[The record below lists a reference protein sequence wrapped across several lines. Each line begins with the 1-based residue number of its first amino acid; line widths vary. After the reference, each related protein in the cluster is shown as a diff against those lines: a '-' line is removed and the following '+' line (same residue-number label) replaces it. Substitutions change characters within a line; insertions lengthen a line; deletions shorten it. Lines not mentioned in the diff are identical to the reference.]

1 MKKYCFFR
9 ATLSLMTAALVM
21 SSCAKEANIPEGS
34 DTTGSVT
41 IPYTVTVSV
50 EPETRATVDSDWKT
64 LRFAEGD
71 KLYISGLGSKIQ
83 GVLDIQT
90 GVGETSGAT
99 FSGNLTCPVSVSE
112 DTNDLVF
119 AMLVNGQQE
128 VSVNESGI
136 VNMNYPHNEY
146 CATVEEAVQ
155 RYSLLGGWAA
165 FKKKSFTLSQ
175 TTTFL
180 NFEITVDDGTA
191 GTEIPAEVTINQEK
205 GPYCTANVITKEEDG
220 KVVARFVLPI
230 GASEIAKDPSV
241 KLGEWAPMPFGEG
254 LSVLYGKVY
263 NVKRLV
269 GPVATPLTV
278 EALTAGTVKVNIIG
292 EFSTG
297 MKYAV
302 NGGEK
307 TLITST
313 TKIPVNAGDKVQFYG
328 NGTSTQRYY
337 PSLDQGVKIQGE
349 GTGFTCKAY
358 GNIMSLLDEKN
369 FATKTDLPTSYHD
382 CFRELFL
389 NNTALTDAGDLLLP
403 APALTLSANCYRS
416 MFQGCT
422 ALTTA
427 PALPAETLVDGC
439 YYGMFWGC
447 TALTEAPA
455 LPATTLAESCYLF
468 MFRGCTAL
476 TKAPELLAP
485 TLVNSCYLCMFD
497 GCTKLNYVKCLAT
510 SGFDEQN
517 TYEWL
522 DGVAATGTFAAD
534 NDATWPVNSKHGIP
548 SGWTRRDP
556 DGKAISHALSS
567 AVVGEIVGSD
577 GKAYAASDKDLL
589 PSGVSAVAIVAYLGS
604 AGSVETG
611 TNYRG
616 LAIAMSEANSSSGC
630 RWYTSDGG
638 HCVSQTNDLAT
649 AKGYLNGIACTETLV
664 NSNGSGVTTNCIGH
678 THAAAIAARSNNG
691 TTAPT
696 GCSNWFLPSM
706 GQWQLILQ
714 GLTGKSGSYKR
725 EDINPKITAAGGTIN
740 VHLCLYWSS
749 TEYNNDNTWYMD
761 LENGW
766 MPYRPKV
773 DGPFVR
779 AALAF

>member
-1 MKKYCFFR
+1 MYSAMKKYCFFR

-64 LRFAEGD
+64 LRFAQGD

-99 FSGNLTCPVSVSE
+99 FSGQLTCPASVSE

-522 DGVAATGTFAAD
+522 DGVAATGTIYIAIGSGAQW
-534 NDATWPVNSKHGIP
+534 TEGKSGIP
-548 SGWTRRDP
+548 SGWTAKYTDGSTWAFPRPLAKATAEDKGKLVGA
-556 DGKAISHALSS
+556 DGKIYATKTAATNAGTT
-567 AVVGEIVGSD
+567 AVAVIAYVGS
-577 GKAYAASDKDLL
+577 
-589 PSGVSAVAIVAYLGS
+589 
-604 AGSVETG
+604 ETDN
-611 TNYRG
+611 TTYNHG
-616 LAIAMSEANSSSGC
+616 LAIALSNEAGTMYWS
-630 RWYTSDGG
+630 
-638 HCVSQTNDLAT
+638 T
-649 AKGYLNGIACTETLV
+649 AKSTCEGKTAVNGAQWCLPSQNQWTAMCQA
-664 NSNGSGVTTNCIGH
+664 NGGDNKFSGLDSTITSAGGSSLWGRDDYIFYWTSTKYSEQRSYTIMLTKRSGD
-678 THAAAIAARSNNG
+678 TDFISYSNN
-691 TTAPT
+691 T
-696 GCSNWFLPSM
+696 N
-706 GQWQLILQ
+706 
-714 GLTGKSGSYKR
+714 
-725 EDINPKITAAGGTIN
+725 
-740 VHLCLYWSS
+740 HH
-749 TEYNNDNTWYMD
+749 
-761 LENGW
+761 
-766 MPYRPKV
+766 
-773 DGPFVR
+773 VR